1 MKESTDDEEV
11 QVMIVRHTEDT
22 DGVEGTVDEESTN
35 DEEGTGD
42 EVTAH

>member
-22 DGVEGTVDEESTN
+22 DGVEGIADEESTN
-35 DEEGTGD
+35 DEEAAGD
-42 EVTAH
+42 GSTER